1 MNNLNILKVF
11 DNKLVRILVIK
22 TLTMNN
28 KNFSFSEEE
37 MNGIVEET
45 YKNIINECKNLISK
59 TNCPN
64 EQIIALLSLVASTYT
79 PVISKE

>member
-1 MNNLNILKVF
+1 MG
-11 DNKLVRILVIK
+11 
-22 TLTMNN
+22 

-45 YKNIINECKNLISK
+45 YKNIINECKNLIRETK
-59 TNCPN
+59 CPN

-79 PVISKE
+79 PTISKE